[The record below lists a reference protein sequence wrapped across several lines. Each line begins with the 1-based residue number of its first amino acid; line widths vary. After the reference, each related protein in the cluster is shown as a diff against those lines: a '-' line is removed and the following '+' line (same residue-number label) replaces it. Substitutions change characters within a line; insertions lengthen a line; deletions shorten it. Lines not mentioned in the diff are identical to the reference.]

1 MINKEFSWLISSL
14 QNYKV
19 KCKQLHSF
27 VESTNTHNYIDELY
41 DEIEKFQEYML
52 EQYQSIY
59 NETVN
64 IENLDATNIKSIT
77 PVTFVQQLL
86 LIMYEF
92 RNVLHKKEKFENIN
106 NKCKEF
112 INTLD
117 KYKYLLDFQ

>member
-19 KCKQLHSF
+19 KCKQLHPF
-27 VESTNTHNYIDELY
+27 VESANTHNYIDELY
-41 DEIEKFQEYML
+41 NEIEKFQEYML

-64 IENLDATNIKSIT
+64 VENLDVTNIKSIT

-92 RNVLHKKEKFENIN
+92 RNVLHKKEKFKNIN

>member
-19 KCKQLHSF
+19 KCKQLHPF

-41 DEIEKFQEYML
+41 NEIEKFQEYML

-64 IENLDATNIKSIT
+64 IENLDVTNIKSIT

-92 RNVLHKKEKFENIN
+92 RNVLHKKEKFKNIN